1 MSITTL
7 THMISDL
14 KNLYNFQQTK
24 MISNKQDKE
33 QHLETHD
40 VLLEQIKSLQLKVN
54 EVTHDHIEK
63 VNYMS
68 SEINE
73 LKQEYEALKYE
84 SELDYEMI
92 KDLYDFNKKKVNENE
107 ILKKENEDLENEIV
121 ELKKQQQHTYTELIG
136 YIKNLKLDI
145 NKLKEQNNNKL
156 EISKIDKEKFIE
168 LSKLNKQH
176 IIMNLYNLECFRL
189 SLGDFKEKDIS
200 QIDKLYS
207 NYLSKKEY
215 IINYNSYGQFIP
227 AENTKQL
234 FNGIKLSH
242 FGTPYEMK
250 DGIGH
255 RASSNGGRLPADD
268 EIRDFVKMF
277 KETYDDK
284 FIFLVKYN
292 NMYKIYVYEF
302 I

>member
-121 ELKKQQQHTYTELIG
+121 ELKKQQQHTYT
-136 YIKNLKLDI
+136 
-145 NKLKEQNNNKL
+145 
-156 EISKIDKEKFIE
+156 IE